1 MSFRKRNAAQQPKLP
16 PGSRLSAYNGQ
27 LLISTGV
34 PSLDDILGGG
44 LPVGTVLL
52 VKEDRATTYAQL
64 LLKYFLAQG
73 VASGHTCTLVSKDE
87 DPAEMTRCLMW
98 LANSDTDM
106 DNDNDNTNTKD
117 SSGDSDCM
125 KIAWRYSHLRNL
137 KLALNLNKYR
147 SNPNTPILPP
157 TVNKDTS
164 KSNEKSDEPL
174 PYCSL
179 FDLTKRIPESILQ
192 DASLNLIDPSV
203 NNNDN
208 NNNNNNNDYNDLIQQ
223 LRDVIVNG
231 NFSSAI
237 PVPAGTSRNA
247 LRIAIHSLAS
257 PSWQSKSIH
266 DLYKFFHALR
276 GLLRFSFGAAI
287 VTIPAY
293 LYDEV
298 PNYIKRIEHVVDA
311 VIEIESFAG
320 SILHNDKPYTQNYH
334 GFFHVHKLPVLNS
347 LLPPSTKLSVLSAG
361 GSNDLAFK
369 LRRKRFTI
377 ETFHLP
383 PEGGV
388 STRRTEPPPSSSSS
402 SSSSTSSNKSNK
414 GSFQKRN
421 IGCGSSGPGKQDS
434 MLDF

>member
-1 MSFRKRNAAQQPKLP
+1 
-16 PGSRLSAYNGQ
+16 
-27 LLISTGV
+27 
-34 PSLDDILGGG
+34 
-44 LPVGTVLL
+44 
-52 VKEDRATTYAQL
+52 
-64 LLKYFLAQG
+64 
-73 VASGHTCTLVSKDE
+73 
-87 DPAEMTRCLMW
+87 MTRCLMW

-106 DNDNDNTNTKD
+106 DNDNDNTTSKD
-117 SSGDSDCM
+117 NSGESDCM
-125 KIAWRYSHLRNL
+125 KIAWRYSHL
-137 KLALNLNKYR
+137 KKFETSVKAKQAP
-147 SNPNTPILPP
+147 SPQPVTA
-157 TVNKDTS
+157 KDAS
-164 KSNEKSDEPL
+164 KSTEKSDEPL

-203 NNNDN
+203 NNDSN
-208 NNNNNNNDYNDLIQQ
+208 NNSNNNDDYNDLIQQ

-257 PSWQSKSIH
+257 PSWQSKSLH

-298 PNYIKRIEHVVDA
+298 PNYIKKIEHAVDA

-388 STRRTEPPPSSSSS
+388 STRRTEPPPSSKENKENKKSSS
-402 SSSSTSSNKSNK
+402 SSSSLNKSNK
-414 GSFQKRN
+414 GSFQKRH
-421 IGCGSSGPGKQDS
+421 IGCGSSTPGKQDS
-434 MLDF
+434 ILDF